1 MKKAKKVNGYDL
13 LKESENYS
21 MDVLIKAR
29 EQEMQSILPNH
40 YTVFMGVKIPSKEIK
55 AFSWR

>member
-1 MKKAKKVNGYDL
+1 MKKEIETEEKPITKK
-13 LKESENYS
+13 E
-21 MDVLIKAR
+21 LIEAR

-55 AFSWR
+55 AFSWRRKDV